1 MIFYFSATG
10 NSKYVATR
18 LQADGERLI
27 SVADAVKDGVYHFQ
41 TGDEKTGFVFPTYFW
56 SLPSIVIEFLERL
69 TLECPAKSYVYFV
82 ATYGTTTG
90 AASGRTRALLRKKG
104 IHLDACFDIRMPDT
118 WTPVFD
124 LSDPDQVAE
133 TNRRAEEQ
141 IEELLEQIRSRT
153 RGKHMGLTAPL
164 FAGRFSER
172 LYEKQRVTA
181 PFSVDGTCIGC
192 GLCVKKC
199 PVRAIELRDKKP
211 VWVKETCVLCLGC
224 LHRCPTFSIQRGP
237 NTRKHGQYVNPHVKI

>member
-1 MIFYFSATG
+1 MEFKDSFDSFS
-10 NSKYVATR
+10 KKCK
-18 LQADGERLI
+18 E
-27 SVADAVKDGVYHFQ
+27 VADKAVQGVRS
-41 TGDEKTGFVFPTYFW
+41 GAS
-56 SLPSIVIEFLERL
+56 SLRDSVKGASGRPS
-69 TLECPAKSYVYFV
+69 
-82 ATYGTTTG
+82 GTPQRGRGG

-104 IHLDACFDIRMPDT
+104 IHLDACFDIRMPAT

-124 LSDPDQVAE
+124 LSDPDNVAE
-133 TNRRAEEQ
+133 TNRRAEAQ
-141 IEELLEQIRSRT
+141 IEELQEQVRNRT
-153 RGKHMGLTAPL
+153 TGKHMGLTAPL

-172 LYEKQRVTA
+172 LYDKQRVTSSL
-181 PFSVDGTCIGC
+181 SVDGTCIGC

-224 LHRCPTFSIQRGP
+224 LHRCPTFSIQRGS

>member
-1 MIFYFSATG
+1 
-10 NSKYVATR
+10 
-18 LQADGERLI
+18 
-27 SVADAVKDGVYHFQ
+27 
-41 TGDEKTGFVFPTYFW
+41 
-56 SLPSIVIEFLERL
+56 
-69 TLECPAKSYVYFV
+69 
-82 ATYGTTTG
+82 
-90 AASGRTRALLRKKG
+90 
-104 IHLDACFDIRMPDT
+104 
-118 WTPVFD
+118 
-124 LSDPDQVAE
+124 
-133 TNRRAEEQ
+133 
-141 IEELLEQIRSRT
+141 
-153 RGKHMGLTAPL
+153 MGLTAPL